1 MDTTSIGTT
10 IDNIVRENKIFR
22 VAAEL
27 EHTNNAERKTLFRE
41 ILRQLQSRENEI
53 QEKARENVNAVC
65 SRLTENQFK
74 KTWNR
79 LTTEQ
84 KEEQIKRFFQK
95 DDEEE
100 CEKIMKMLHDGK
112 LKIKMVEYDKKL
124 GKIEGFDFEK
134 PTKKKVVSENEDDS
148 NEDSD
153 S

>member
-65 SRLTENQFK
+65 SRLTENLVF
-74 KTWNR
+74 
-79 LTTEQ
+79 
-84 KEEQIKRFFQK
+84 
-95 DDEEE
+95 
-100 CEKIMKMLHDGK
+100 
-112 LKIKMVEYDKKL
+112 
-124 GKIEGFDFEK
+124 
-134 PTKKKVVSENEDDS
+134 
-148 NEDSD
+148 SD
-153 S
+153 NIVYCCAN